1 MRRLTR
7 FLRNLYVRALPLI
20 ALAFLLIH
28 EIPPAN
34 DTQAQ
39 VDARIGNEQFDF
51 VTWTLDAL
59 GIKVGQS
66 ITSEQS
72 YLTTDQRKQA
82 VLTYFDLLDQR
93 LRLNGKINT
102 IFADPNQTD
111 PATATRD
118 LKAQEESLQAR
129 LTQMQPLVEGIMQ
142 EQISAV
148 YDSEGFTVGGQLVP
162 PIAFH
167 VSALP
172 DLLIISPRDHI
183 EIKAYANVS
192 PGMTA
197 DEMTALENKME
208 KDLNVSAIVEPIGG
222 LGTYPTMVYETS
234 NVNYTFE
241 VGAHEWAHNYLTLR
255 PLGINYD
262 GSQELRTM
270 NETAAT
276 IVGQQIGQ
284 EVIAR
289 YYPELVPPPPAPT
302 PTPDPNASPT
312 PVPTPDPNAFDFNT
326 EMHVTRVH
334 VDELLAAG
342 NIDEA
347 ESYME
352 DRRRIFVAHGY
363 SGLRKL
369 NQAYFAWHGEYN
381 ASTGAGGQDP
391 VGPAVVALRQ
401 KSKNLKDFLD
411 RMSWLTSFADL
422 QAALKDSP

>member
-1 MRRLTR
+1 MRRITTI
-7 FLRNLYVRALPLI
+7 LRHFYARVVPLALI
-20 ALAFLLIH
+20 AAFLVH

-39 VDARIGNEQFDF
+39 VDARIGSEQFDF

-59 GIKVGQS
+59 GIKMGQS

-72 YLTTDQRKQA
+72 YLDADQRKQA

-93 LRLNGKINT
+93 LRLGNQINKV
-102 IFADPNQTD
+102 FSDPNQSD

-118 LKAQEESLQAR
+118 LKAQEEALQAR

-148 YDSEGFTVGGQLVP
+148 YASEGFAAGGQLVP

-167 VSALP
+167 ISALP

-183 EIKAYANVS
+183 ELKAYANVS

-197 DEMTALENKME
+197 DEMAALETKME

-241 VGAHEWAHNYLTLR
+241 VGAHEWSHNYLTLR

-262 GSQELRTM
+262 ASQELRTM
-270 NETAAT
+270 NETTAT
-276 IVGQQIGQ
+276 IVGQEIGEQ
-284 EVIAR
+284 VIAR
-289 YYPELVPPPPAPT
+289 YYPELAPPPPAPT
-302 PTPDPNASPT
+302 PTPQANVAPT
-312 PVPTPDPNAFDFNT
+312 PTPTPDPNAFDFNT
-326 EMHVTRVH
+326 EMHITRVQ
-334 VDELLAAG
+334 VDSLLAAG
-342 NIDEA
+342 KIEEA

-352 DRRRIFVAHGY
+352 ARRRVFVEHGY
-363 SGLRKL
+363 TGLRKL

-391 VGPAVVALRQ
+391 VGPAVVELR
-401 KSKNLKDFLD
+401 KRSASLKEFID
-411 RMSWLTSFADL
+411 RMSWFTSFAEL
-422 QAALKDSP
+422 QAALKQGG